1 MSIKTFEQSLIKT
14 GKLFDLIFV
23 CFRAIV
29 AALPAASSEGGGGQH
44 NSGTTEFLMLGLPV
58 LLCLTCASEHSH
70 LVLAATAGVALSLG
84 LAARRFCTV
93 GRYDLLVSNFQQL
106 AW

>member
-1 MSIKTFEQSLIKT
+1 MCVNKTFKPSLIT
-14 GKLFDLIFV
+14 AGKLFDIIFV

-29 AALPAASSEGGGGQH
+29 AALPAASSEGGGQH

-106 AW
+106 A